1 MMYQELKN
9 KIIEYQKAYDLGSP
23 LISDKSFDELYFE
36 LIKMEKD
43 QGYADPD
50 SPTQKVIYEVVNS
63 LEKVTHNHPL
73 LSLDKTKDIN
83 EIKSFIGNK
92 EWICMAKMDGLT
104 CSLTYFGG
112 RLVRAETR
120 GDGYIG
126 EDITHNAMVIPSIP
140 KTIDYQD
147 EVVVDGEVICTYED
161 FKEFDKEYS
170 NPRNFASGSIRLL
183 DSAECAKRKL
193 RFIAWDMITP
203 KLKEGTLSQKLTFL
217 RYLDFNTVPWATETY
232 EYTENFEDS
241 IAFIQNYC
249 KEHSYPIDGLVFKY
263 NDCDEY
269 DAAGQTSHHFKGGLA
284 YKFYDELYET
294 ELINIEWSLGRTGV
308 LTPVAIFKEIEIEGA
323 KINRASLH
331 NVSVMLELLDIP
343 YEGQKIR
350 IFRANQ
356 IIPQVHNADICYCV
370 NEHNHKHFSFPTT
383 CPVCGG
389 DLLTHNNDGVKTL
402 WCINKQCPGQALY
415 KLDHFCGKKGL
426 DIKGLSEATLEKLLD
441 WGWVETYKD
450 IFNLWKKEPY
460 WIKQPGFG
468 EKSVRRILDA
478 IGEAHNT
485 TVDKFISSIG
495 IPLIGVSVSKILAKE
510 FKTWD
515 NFRKAIQEGYEFY
528 KLADFGPEKHTAITN
543 FDYTEADEVAMFLNF
558 EEIKEEEN
566 KGNALAGMTFVI
578 TGKMTIC
585 KNRTELKALIESY
598 GGRLVDSVSSKTTY
612 LINNDINSETGKNK
626 TAKSLGIPIITESQ
640 FKELL
645 N

>member
-1 MMYQELKN
+1 MYQELKN

-36 LIKMEKD
+36 LIKMEKE

-63 LEKVTHNHPL
+63 LEKVAHNHPL
-73 LSLDKTKDIN
+73 LSLDKTKDI
-83 EIKSFIGNK
+83 EEVASFIGK
-92 EWICMAKMDGLT
+92 KDWICMAKMDGLT

-161 FKEFDKEYS
+161 FEEFEEEYS

-217 RYLDFNTVPWATETY
+217 RYLDFNTVPWATETF
-232 EYTENFEDS
+232 EYSENFEDS
-241 IAFIQNYC
+241 ITFIQKYC

-263 NDCDEY
+263 NNCDEY
-269 DAAGQTSHHFKGGLA
+269 AAAGQTSHHFKGGLA

-331 NVSVMLELLDIP
+331 NVSVMNELLDVP

-356 IIPQVHNADICYCV
+356 IIPQVHDADICDCRC
-370 NEHNHKHFSFPTT
+370 EHNHNHFLFPTI

-389 DLLTHNNDGVKTL
+389 DLLTHDNDGVKTL

-441 WGWVETYKD
+441 WGWIETYKD

-460 WIKQPGFG
+460 WIRQPGFG
-468 EKSVRRILDA
+468 EKSVKRILDA

-495 IPLIGVSVSKILAKE
+495 IPLIGVSVSKVLAKE

-515 NFRKAIQEGYEFY
+515 NFRKAVDNGYEFY
-528 KLADFGPEKHTAITN
+528 KLPDFGPEKHAAITEFN
-543 FDYTEADEVAMFLNF
+543 YAEADEAAMFLNF
-558 EEIKEEEN
+558 EEFKEDEK
-566 KGNALAGMTFVI
+566 KGASLAGMTFVI

-612 LINNDINSETGKNK
+612 LINNDINSNTGKNK